1 MVMCLMSLFG
11 SISKTKSLIGIISRM
26 IPYSGIK
33 RLMQR
38 DLSRHVKR
46 PVPEA
51 EDACSTTTDLESVGC
66 QTQFGTVLVQRK
78 ALDPA
83 GT

>member
-1 MVMCLMSLFG
+1 MVMYLMSLFG

-26 IPYSGIK
+26 IPYSRMK

-38 DLSRHVKR
+38 DLSKHVKR
-46 PVPEA
+46 HVPKA
-51 EDACSTTTDLESVGC
+51 KDACSTTTDLESVGC
-66 QTQFGTVLVQRK
+66 QIQFGTVLVQRR
-78 ALDPA
+78 ASDPA